1 MKSKT
6 LTILLLASAITVS
19 GCKRAATGQV
29 VAVVNGEEVSL
40 SELNGELQRVGA
52 NGGDKKVIQAAALQS
67 LIDRK
72 LLVQAARERGIDKD
86 PEYLQ
91 QQRRA
96 NDELMIGMLGKQVT
110 KNVPVPSS
118 ADVDK
123 YIASHPEMFGQRTIY
138 ALDQIQFAA
147 PEDRSKLK
155 ALEVDHSL
163 DEVASTL
170 SQMQIKF
177 GRQKG
182 MMDSAQTP
190 PALIK
195 QITSLPPT
203 EPFVLASGGRV
214 VVSVIAD
221 KKVQPLD
228 GDNARQLATQVMR
241 RDAVQDIAKK
251 QVKQARDSAKI
262 EYQPGF
268 SPAGAAPGT
277 PGVAK

>member
-6 LTILLLASAITVS
+6 LTMLLLASALTVS

-40 SELNGELQRVGA
+40 SELNGELQRAGA
-52 NGGDKKVIQAAALQS
+52 QGGDKKVVQAAALQS
-67 LIDRK
+67 LVDRK
-72 LLVQAARERGIDKD
+72 LLVQQARDRGIDKD

-91 QQRRA
+91 QQRRL
-96 NDELMIGMLGKQVT
+96 NDELMISMLGKQVT
-110 KNVPVPSS
+110 KNVPVP
-118 ADVDK
+118 ATTEVDQ
-123 YIASHPEMFGQRTIY
+123 YVAANPGMFAQRTIY

-155 ALEVDHSL
+155 ALESDHSL

-170 SQMQIKF
+170 TQMGIKF
-177 GRQKG
+177 ARQKG
-182 MMDSAQTP
+182 VMDSAQTP
-190 PALIK
+190 PGLIK
-195 QITSLPPT
+195 QITALPPT

-221 KKVQPLD
+221 RRVQPLE
-228 GDNARQLATQVMR
+228 GDNARQLATQVIR
-241 RDAVQDIAKK
+241 RNAVADIAKK

-268 SPAGAAPGT
+268 TPAASGAASGA
-277 PGVAK
+277 GK

>member
-6 LTILLLASAITVS
+6 LTILLLASALTAT

-40 SELNGELQRVGA
+40 SELNGELQRAGA
-52 NGGDKKVIQAAALQS
+52 QGGDKKAVQAAALQG

-91 QQRRA
+91 QQRRL
-96 NDELMIGMLGKQVT
+96 NDELMISMLGKQVT
-110 KNVPVPSS
+110 KNVPVPSTT
-118 ADVDK
+118 DVDQ
-123 YIASHPEMFGQRTIY
+123 YVASHPDMFGQRTIY

-147 PEDRSKLK
+147 PEDRAKLK
-155 ALEVDHSL
+155 ALEADHSL
-163 DEVASTL
+163 DEVAATL
-170 SQMQIKF
+170 TQMGIKF
-177 GRQKG
+177 ARQKG
-182 MMDSAQTP
+182 VMDSAQTP
-190 PALIK
+190 PGLIK
-195 QITSLPPT
+195 QITQLPPT

-221 KKVQPLD
+221 KRVQPLA
-228 GDNARQLATQVMR
+228 GDNARQLATQVIR
-241 RDAVQDIAKK
+241 RDAVSDIAKK
-251 QVKQARDSAKI
+251 QVKQARDAAKI

-268 SPAGAAPGT
+268 APAAGGGAAA
-277 PGVAK
+277 AK

>member
-6 LTILLLASAITVS
+6 LTMLLLASALTVS

-40 SELNGELQRVGA
+40 SELNGELQRAGA
-52 NGGDKKVIQAAALQS
+52 QGGDKKVVQAAALQS

-72 LLVQAARERGIDKD
+72 LLVQQARDRGIDKD
-86 PEYLQ
+86 PDYLQ
-91 QQRRA
+91 QQRRL
-96 NDELMIGMLGKQVT
+96 NDELMISMLGKQVT
-110 KNVPVPSS
+110 KNVPVP
-118 ADVDK
+118 ATTEVDQ
-123 YIASHPEMFGQRTIY
+123 YVAANPGMFAQRTIY
-138 ALDQIQFAA
+138 ALDQLQFAA

-155 ALEVDHSL
+155 ALESDHSL

-170 SQMQIKF
+170 TQMGIKF
-177 GRQKG
+177 ARQKG
-182 MMDSAQTP
+182 VMDSAQTP
-190 PALIK
+190 PGLIK
-195 QITSLPPT
+195 QITALPPT

-221 KKVQPLD
+221 RRVQPLE
-228 GDNARQLATQVMR
+228 GDNARQLATQVIR
-241 RDAVQDIAKK
+241 RDAVADIAKK

-268 SPAGAAPGT
+268 TPAASGAASGA
-277 PGVAK
+277 AK

>member
-6 LTILLLASAITVS
+6 LTILLLASALTAT

-40 SELNGELQRVGA
+40 SELNGELQRAGA
-52 NGGDKKVIQAAALQS
+52 QGGDKKAVQAAALQG

-91 QQRRA
+91 QQRRL
-96 NDELMIGMLGKQVT
+96 NDELMISMLGKQVT
-110 KNVPVPSS
+110 KNVPVPSTT
-118 ADVDK
+118 DVDQ
-123 YIASHPEMFGQRTIY
+123 YVASHPDMFGQRTIY

-147 PEDRSKLK
+147 PEDRAKLK
-155 ALEVDHSL
+155 ALEADHSL
-163 DEVASTL
+163 DEVAATL
-170 SQMQIKF
+170 TQMGIKF
-177 GRQKG
+177 TRQKG
-182 MMDSAQTP
+182 VMDSAQTP
-190 PALIK
+190 PGLIK
-195 QITSLPPT
+195 QITQLPPT

-221 KKVQPLD
+221 KRVQPLA
-228 GDNARQLATQVMR
+228 GDNARQLATQVIR
-241 RDAVQDIAKK
+241 RDAVSDIAKK
-251 QVKQARDSAKI
+251 QVKQARDAAKI

-268 SPAGAAPGT
+268 APAAGGGAAA
-277 PGVAK
+277 AK